1 MRVNIEVAPEAG
13 KRLDVQTFGGTDPDV
28 SPDGDYGIGID
39 ELSISGIPED
49 SAVELAIALV
59 NHLIANGRRFEIGLD
74 PFDSLPALKECYLEP
89 SKSSLCQ
96 TS

>member
-59 NHLIANGRRFEIGLD
+59 NHLIANGRRFEFGVEPSGFI
-74 PFDSLPALKECYLEP
+74 PTFKEC
-89 SKSSLCQ
+89 
-96 TS
+96 